1 MEFQSVDRYAK
12 GYGLALF
19 KASMESKES
28 SLSQQEQQVLECLA
42 TLSYRTGDLGGYL
55 REIVHGVS
63 RLICSDWSIVTICE
77 GDTGRVVASSL
88 EMGEGDCGFSVH
100 GTLVDEITQS
110 GRSLVIEDTQ
120 KVVRQP
126 KPPEDYRCY
135 LGVPLR
141 TSSGAVIGTICS
153 FLRQPRQF
161 EASEVMTVE
170 LFADR
175 AATAIDNYRLYQQQQ
190 QFNERL
196 AQEVA
201 SCTYDLK
208 ISQAALIERER
219 LAAIGEFAAMI
230 VHEVRNPLT
239 TIEMGLNHAKRG
251 MPSASDQER
260 LALSLDESK
269 RLKKLLNEI
278 LLYAKPQILNLSRIN
293 IVHFLSHL
301 LVQFQDL
308 PAAAERHL
316 ELVHTAPEIEVLAD
330 IDKLQQVFTNLVQN
344 AFEEIAPHETVR
356 CEILQEPYTEQV
368 CINIHNGGE
377 PIPPEILPRLTTPFC
392 STKPSGTGL
401 GLAIVKR
408 IITEH
413 GGEFSI
419 TSSPSGT
426 TVSIRL
432 GIAPP

>member
-1 MEFQSVDRYAK
+1 MD
-12 GYGLALF
+12 
-19 KASMESKES
+19 SKEP
-28 SLSQQEQQVLECLA
+28 SLFQQEQQVLECLA
-42 TLSYRTGDLGGYL
+42 MLSYRTGDLGGYL

-88 EMGEGDCGFSVH
+88 EMGEGDRGFSVH

-161 EASEVMTVE
+161 EPSEVMTVE

-201 SCTYDLK
+201 SCTYDLR
-208 ISQAALIERER
+208 ISQVALIEQER
-219 LAAIGEFAAMI
+219 LAAIGEFTAMI

-239 TIEMGLNHAKRG
+239 TIEMGLNYARRV
-251 MPSASDQER
+251 MLSAPDQER

-278 LLYAKPQILNLSRIN
+278 LLYAKPQILNLERVN
-293 IVHFLSHL
+293 MTHFLSNL
-301 LVQFQDL
+301 LVQLQEI
-308 PAAAERHL
+308 PAATERHI
-316 ELVHTAPEIEVLAD
+316 ELVHALPEIEVLAD
-330 IDKLQQVFTNLVQN
+330 TDKLQQVFTNLVQN
-344 AFEEIAPHETVR
+344 AFEAIAPHKTVR
-356 CEILQEPYTEQV
+356 CEILHEPDTEQI

-377 PIPPEILPRLTTPFC
+377 PIPPEILPQLTTPFC

-419 TSSPSGT
+419 TSSSTGT

-432 GIAPP
+432 GIASP